1 MRKHPN
7 PALFGILILPFGA
20 SVGFLQVADA
30 LMAICSRDEDKG
42 RAFAMAIGPMT
53 PSTYA

>member
-7 PALFGILILPFGA
+7 QALFGILILPFGA